1 MHILEIPSFF
11 PPYGGHFC
19 IDQSKALVAQG
30 HVVRVIAALNVS
42 ARLTPKLY
50 LRASRRPYDVMM
62 DGIEVTRCE
71 IRSLPALNKLNARR
85 WCRMVQRMADAY
97 VRRYGKPDMLHAH
110 CCAWAG
116 YAAMLVANKY
126 GIPYVITEHLP
137 KSIHERGFGS
147 QGAQS
152 WQIPLLRRAY
162 ENAAMVIPVAAE
174 LVDELAPYYGKAYR
188 WTAVSNAIDTTFYA
202 YKERPV
208 CGSAPTVVCCV
219 ADFIHRK
226 GYDILFEAIRL
237 YKEKHDPNIQLII
250 AGRGT
255 DSDAMQSLIHQNALD
270 GIVEARGQVD
280 REGVRSILYR
290 SRCLMLA
297 TRGEVQPLV
306 LLEAM
311 STGIPVVSTEVV
323 PQCERID
330 GGCFVGQT
338 DNAASL
344 CAQLYK
350 ALHQSHFNGKA
361 ISAQVA
367 DMASYDSVG
376 KQLSQLFERVHGALK
391 PHQPLAQ

>member
-1 MHILEIPSFF
+1 
-11 PPYGGHFC
+11 
-19 IDQSKALVAQG
+19 
-30 HVVRVIAALNVS
+30 
-42 ARLTPKLY
+42 
-50 LRASRRPYDVMM
+50 
-62 DGIEVTRCE
+62 
-71 IRSLPALNKLNARR
+71 
-85 WCRMVQRMADAY
+85 
-97 VRRYGKPDMLHAH
+97 
-110 CCAWAG
+110 
-116 YAAMLVANKY
+116 
-126 GIPYVITEHLP
+126 
-137 KSIHERGFGS
+137 
-147 QGAQS
+147 
-152 WQIPLLRRAY
+152 
-162 ENAAMVIPVAAE
+162 MVIPVAAE
-174 LVDELAPYYGKAYR
+174 LVDELVPYYGKAYR

-208 CGSAPTVVCCV
+208 CGSAPNVVCCV

-237 YKEKHDPNIQLII
+237 YKEKHDKNIQLII

-330 GGCFVGQT
+330 GGCFIGHT
-338 DNAASL
+338 DDAASL

-350 ALHQSHFNGKA
+350 ALHQPHFNGKA

-376 KQLSQLFERVHGALK
+376 KQLSQLFERVHGAFK